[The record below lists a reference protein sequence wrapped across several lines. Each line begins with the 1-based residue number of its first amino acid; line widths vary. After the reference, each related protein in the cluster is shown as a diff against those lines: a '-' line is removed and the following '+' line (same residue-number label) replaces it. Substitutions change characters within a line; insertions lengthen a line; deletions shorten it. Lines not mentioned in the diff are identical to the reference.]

1 VTTIIEHALWAALIL
16 LITASALPGQ
26 RRKYR
31 FLAGSMGWG
40 FFAIHWLIQP
50 AHYIEIGDYVNVL
63 LVLAVSVFCM
73 IIAHVMYRNYKHNLD
88 DGDILLT
95 LTTAAALGGLFYYP
109 FAKIEFLNTFL
120 ISAVAEQVVYLLHAF
135 NVPAEL
141 TLGEESMIED
151 VIKLNGYQV
160 TIIFACTAIESIAIF
175 IGLIFC
181 VRASAKR
188 TIVAFTASIPVIY
201 GLNLIRDAF
210 VVVAFGYQWFRWLYQ
225 YQYQLVQWLNQWL
238 WYSYDINNIDIDFIS
253 FAIAHHVI
261 AKIGSGIA
269 LFVIAYVV
277 LRVLPELLD
286 VIDQLFAIVRRYLT
300 TITTRNKHE
309 DGL

>member
-1 VTTIIEHALWAALIL
+1 MTTIIEHALWAALIF
-16 LITASALPGQ
+16 LIIASALPGQ
-26 RRKYR
+26 HRNYR
-31 FLAGSMGWG
+31 FLAGSAGWG

-73 IIAHVMYRNYKHNLD
+73 IIAHAMYRNYNYSMD
-88 DGDILLT
+88 DGEILLT
-95 LTTAAALGGLFYYP
+95 ITTAAALGGLFYYP
-109 FAKIEFLNTFL
+109 FAKVEFLNTFL
-120 ISAVAEQVVYLLHAF
+120 ISAVTEQVVYVLHLF

-141 TLGEESMIED
+141 TLGKESVVKD
-151 VIKLNGYQV
+151 VIKLNGYPV

-188 TIVAFTASIPVIY
+188 TIIAFIASIPVIY
-201 GLNLIRDAF
+201 VLNLIRDAF
-210 VVVAFGYQWFRWLYQ
+210 VVAAFGYQWFQWL
-225 YQYQLVQWLNQWL
+225 YQYQLVQWLNQWVWTDQDL
-238 WYSYDINNIDIDFIS
+238 S
-253 FAIAHHVI
+253 FTIAHHVI

-269 LFVIAYVV
+269 LFVIAYIV
-277 LRVLPELLD
+277 LQTLPELLTA
-286 VIDQLFAIVRRYLT
+286 IDQVFKIVRSYLT
-300 TITTRNKHE
+300 TMTTRNKRE

>member
-1 VTTIIEHALWAALIL
+1 MQRVTTIIEHALWAALLL
-16 LITASALPGQ
+16 LIIALALPGQ

-31 FLAGSMGWG
+31 FLAGSAGWS

-63 LVLAVSVFCM
+63 LVLGVAVFCM
-73 IIAHVMYRNYKHNLD
+73 IIAHAMYRNYKHSLD

-95 LTTAAALGGLFYYP
+95 ITTAAALGGLFYYP

-120 ISAVAEQVVYLLHAF
+120 ISAVAEQVVYILHAF

-141 TLGEESMIED
+141 TLGEQSMIND

-188 TIVAFTASIPVIY
+188 TIIAFIASIPVIY
-201 GLNLIRDAF
+201 VLNLVRDAF
-210 VVVAFGYQWFRWLYQ
+210 VVVAFGYQWFQWLCQ
-225 YQYQLVQWLNQWL
+225 YQWVQWLNQWL
-238 WYSYDINNIDIDFIS
+238 WPGYAINNIS
-253 FAIAHHVI
+253 FNIAHHVI

-277 LRVLPELLD
+277 LRALPELLD
-286 VIDQLFAIVRRYLT
+286 VIDQLFVIVRRYLT
-300 TITTRNKHE
+300 TITTRNERE

>member
-1 VTTIIEHALWAALIL
+1 MQRVTTIIEHALWAALLL
-16 LITASALPGQ
+16 LIIASALPGQ

-31 FLAGSMGWG
+31 FLTGSAGWG

-73 IIAHVMYRNYKHNLD
+73 IIAHAMYRNYKHNLD

-95 LTTAAALGGLFYYP
+95 ITTAAALGGLFYYP

-120 ISAVAEQVVYLLHAF
+120 ISAVAEQVVYILHAF

-141 TLGEESMIED
+141 TLGEQSMIND

-188 TIVAFTASIPVIY
+188 TIIAFIASIPVIY
-201 GLNLIRDAF
+201 VLNLVRDAF
-210 VVVAFGYQWFRWLYQ
+210 VVVAFGYQWFQWLCQ
-225 YQYQLVQWLNQWL
+225 YQWVQWLNQWL
-238 WYSYDINNIDIDFIS
+238 WPGYAINNIS
-253 FAIAHHVI
+253 FNIAHHVI

-277 LRVLPELLD
+277 LRALPELLD
-286 VIDQLFAIVRRYLT
+286 VIDQLFVIVRRYLT
-300 TITTRNKHE
+300 TITTRNERE

>member
-1 VTTIIEHALWAALIL
+1 MIEHALWAALIF
-16 LITASALPGQ
+16 LIIASALPGQ
-26 RRKYR
+26 HRNYR
-31 FLAGSMGWG
+31 FLAGSAGWG

-73 IIAHVMYRNYKHNLD
+73 IIAHAMYRNYEHSLD
-88 DGDILLT
+88 DGDVLLT
-95 LTTAAALGGLFYYP
+95 ITTAAALGGLFYYP
-109 FAKIEFLNTFL
+109 FAKVEFLNTFL
-120 ISAVAEQVVYLLHAF
+120 ISAVAEQVVYILHLF

-141 TLGEESMIED
+141 ALGEESMIMD
-151 VIKLNGYQV
+151 AIKLNGHQV
-160 TIIFACTAIESIAIF
+160 KIIFACTAIESIAIF

-188 TIVAFTASIPVIY
+188 TTIAFIASIPVIY
-201 GLNLIRDAF
+201 VLNLIRDAF

-225 YQYQLVQWLNQWL
+225 YQWVQWLNQWL
-238 WYSYDINNIDIDFIS
+238 WHSNDINSIDHISCIDHIS
-253 FAIAHHVI
+253 FQIAHHVI

-286 VIDQLFAIVRRYLT
+286 VIDQLFTIVRSYLT
-300 TITTRNKHE
+300 TMTTRNKRE